1 MLLGSTL
8 LDAADNFIDA
18 GTFHQELRR
27 PTAAQRI
34 GNCRMSLG
42 NSNTPSGGSGQCTA
56 ARLCVKLR
64 KHHTTELFHASD
76 VFGGNPVGEFLQ
88 VRSHGIGASN
98 HCLRDR
104 RDCNRMLQRSRNER
118 Q

>member
-64 KHHTTELFHASD
+64 KHYTTELFHASD
-76 VFGGNPVGEFLQ
+76 VLSGNPIGELLEVG
-88 VRSHGIGASN
+88 SYGIGARN
-98 HCLRDR
+98 HGLCDR
-104 RDCNRMLQRSRNER
+104 RNRDGVLQRRGDE
-118 Q
+118 